1 MLLKDCLPSF
11 IKEIKREDLY
21 KSRWILVITLGF
33 SNSVPAETSMN
44 AEDWFQIETMIFEY
58 IKPNNSEKMG
68 NVDKKFYPKDIIAIE
83 ENSKL
88 SREVGGAN
96 ATAKALSIENEYSSP
111 NEKITFELERE
122 SARRFNI
129 DLIEAVIKKSSQNQ
143 SEDTYKKNPN
153 PDENSFRE
161 KIIKELIFQLNSS
174 ADGQLAFK
182 DFSGLAE
189 LKEIKEKIERSADM
203 RVLDYKS
210 WIQPI
215 RSDLTSIMIQGTA
228 EQEGR
233 SEIEGFITLY
243 RKRYLHVSTNLWF
256 TKLQKKSETE
266 SSFSSAGEGDFE
278 SEVTNSDASNSSVS
292 ATFMMKQKRR
302 VRVNELH
309 YLDHPLFGLVL
320 KITRFKKDEQKN

>member
-44 AEDWFQIETMIFEY
+44 AEDWFQIETIIFEY

-96 ATAKALSIENEYSSP
+96 ATAKALSIENEHSSP

-129 DLIEAVIKKSSQNQ
+129 DLIEAVIKKSSQN
-143 SEDTYKKNPN
+143 
-153 PDENSFRE
+153 
-161 KIIKELIFQLNSS
+161 
-174 ADGQLAFK
+174 
-182 DFSGLAE
+182 
-189 LKEIKEKIERSADM
+189 
-203 RVLDYKS
+203 
-210 WIQPI
+210 
-215 RSDLTSIMIQGTA
+215 
-228 EQEGR
+228 
-233 SEIEGFITLY
+233 
-243 RKRYLHVSTNLWF
+243 
-256 TKLQKKSETE
+256 
-266 SSFSSAGEGDFE
+266 
-278 SEVTNSDASNSSVS
+278 
-292 ATFMMKQKRR
+292 
-302 VRVNELH
+302 
-309 YLDHPLFGLVL
+309 
-320 KITRFKKDEQKN
+320 

>member
-1 MLLKDCLPSF
+1 
-11 IKEIKREDLY
+11 
-21 KSRWILVITLGF
+21 
-33 SNSVPAETSMN
+33 
-44 AEDWFQIETMIFEY
+44 
-58 IKPNNSEKMG
+58 
-68 NVDKKFYPKDIIAIE
+68 
-83 ENSKL
+83 
-88 SREVGGAN
+88 
-96 ATAKALSIENEYSSP
+96 
-111 NEKITFELERE
+111 
-122 SARRFNI
+122 
-129 DLIEAVIKKSSQNQ
+129 
-143 SEDTYKKNPN
+143 
-153 PDENSFRE
+153 
-161 KIIKELIFQLNSS
+161 
-174 ADGQLAFK
+174 
-182 DFSGLAE
+182 
-189 LKEIKEKIERSADM
+189 M

-266 SSFSSAGEGDFE
+266 SSFSSAGEEDFE